1 VCLQAQSHRSTQFD
15 QQPHLL
21 QSIYTGLVQLFI
33 ADMIGLICVPA
44 TQALHDNSIA
54 YYPTIIA
61 VPIVL
66 TYVFIKCYAPTASTS
81 VPFIHVVGWMLV
93 TGLPGAFLLGVAD
106 YLHQSMRWFGAPV
119 LLRAYAQVW
128 SSVQAFTGRAVHWS
142 VTIGFC
148 SCDPCT
154 SFITRGR

>member
-1 VCLQAQSHRSTQFD
+1 M
-15 QQPHLL
+15 
-21 QSIYTGLVQLFI
+21 TGLI
-33 ADMIGLICVPA
+33 RVPA

-66 TYVFIKCYAPTASTS
+66 TYVFIKCNVPTVSTS
-81 VPFIHVVGWMLV
+81 VPFIHIVGWMLV

-119 LLRAYAQVW
+119 CHARTLKYGLPL
-128 SSVQAFTGRAVHWS
+128 QAFTGRAVHWS